1 MTQIIIITIIIAIL
15 IALGSGLLGILRG
28 GLVGSDKIFKSLVI
42 RVALSLF
49 LFILVMFAAF
59 IGWIEP
65 NAVMMDVLPT
75 LK

>member
-1 MTQIIIITIIIAIL
+1 MTHIIIITIIIAIL

-28 GLVGSDKIFKSLVI
+28 GSAGSDKMFKSLVI

-59 IGWIEP
+59 MGWIEP
-65 NAVMMDVLPT
+65 NKVMMDVPT

>member
-1 MTQIIIITIIIAIL
+1 MTQIIIITIIVAIL
-15 IALGSGLLGILRG
+15 IALGSGLLGMLRG
-28 GLVGSDKIFKSLVI
+28 GSAGSDKMFKSLVI

-59 IGWIEP
+59 MGWIES
-65 NAVMMDVLPT
+65 NVVMMDIPT